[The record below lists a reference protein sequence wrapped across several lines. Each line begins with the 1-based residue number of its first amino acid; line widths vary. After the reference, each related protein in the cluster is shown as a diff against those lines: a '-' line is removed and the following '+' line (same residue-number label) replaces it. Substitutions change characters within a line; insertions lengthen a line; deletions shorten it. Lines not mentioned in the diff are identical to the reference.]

1 VPKRLHMGPPNP
13 PKASRSY
20 EFIANRGRSFS
31 DTLAA
36 NSNEEKMR
44 AALAVILVSVLIALQ
59 FVTPHGPKTLTTAA
73 QTLAISVVAFYFGLH
88 SANTGPGR
96 RTGGSAAGTPRAPE
110 SGAASAPAR
119 RKAAE

>member
-1 VPKRLHMGPPNP
+1 MAHTSLPDPDKS
-13 PKASRSY
+13 KSY
-20 EFIANRGRSFS
+20 EFLVNRRQSFL
-31 DTLAA
+31 DTLAS

-59 FVTPHGPKTLTTAA
+59 FATPQGPKTLTTAA

-88 SANTGPGR
+88 SGNSGPSR
-96 RTGGSAAGTPRAPE
+96 RATRTAAGSPHAPA
-110 SGAASAPAR
+110 SGGAARPTR